1 MEVNK
6 YFKSSK
12 NLTVED
18 NISNTKNTLI
28 RNNLSQNENRDDKN
42 ILFNFLSSKKKI
54 TLKSCFDYKG
64 AKKFLSEKEKAM
76 ASFELPDDIIEEKNK
91 KKRRTRKSML
101 KSKNKRKYRS
111 ESQKDLINLKIRKPK
126 YNNENKRDQRKKK
139 MSDKTVPLNFAL
151 NNKSQKEQ
159 KLIMNSDFS
168 DIKGKDPLNLAS
180 NHNDSFIHSILK
192 EMAEVE
198 H

>member
-6 YFKSSK
+6 FFKSPK
-12 NLTVED
+12 NLAVEG
-18 NISNTKNTLI
+18 NISNTQNTHI
-28 RNNLSQNENRDDKN
+28 RNNFSRNENRDDKN

-76 ASFELPDDIIEEKNK
+76 ASLELHDDIIEEKNK
-91 KKRRTRKSML
+91 KKRRNRKAVL
-101 KSKNKRKYRS
+101 KSKNKRNTKS
-111 ESQKDLINLKIRKPK
+111 ESQGSLINVKIRKPK
-126 YNNENKRDQRKKK
+126 YNNENKKDQRKKK
-139 MSDKTVPLNFAL
+139 EISDQTVDLYFAV
-151 NNKSQKEQ
+151 NCHKER
-159 KLIMNSDFS
+159 KLTMNCDIS

-180 NHNDSFIHSILK
+180 NQNDSFIHSILK
-192 EMAEVE
+192 EMEQIE